1 MKSRV
6 YVETSVIS
14 YLTALPSRDLIVA
27 ANQQVSQDWWRER
40 STDFSLFASQLVLQ
54 EISGGDKDAVS
65 RRLSI
70 VENLDLLELTDEA
83 IRLAGELVRQKV
95 IPQKVV
101 EDALHIALATVHGM
115 DFLVTWNFKHIA
127 NAALRANVEAVCRLQ
142 GYEPPVICSP
152 LELMED

>member
-54 EISGGDKDAVS
+54 EISVGDKDAVS

>member
-1 MKSRV
+1 MKSKV
-6 YVETSVIS
+6 YVETSVLS

-40 STDFSLFASQLVLQ
+40 STDFSLFASQLVIQ
-54 EISGGDKDAVS
+54 EISIGDKDAVS

-70 VENLDLLELTDEA
+70 VKNLDFLVLTDEA
-83 IRLAGELVRQKV
+83 IRLANELVRQKV

-101 EDALHIALATVHGM
+101 EDALHIAIATVHGM